1 VKSEKKHNSR
11 RDFIKKAGLG
21 AASLTLGGLG
31 FSASSY
37 ARIRGANER
46 MNIAILGCYRRF
58 NALMESLPKLSADLN
73 IAFVC
78 DVDQNRLSEA
88 QAKVKE
94 KMGMMPVG
102 EEDLRKILDN
112 KGVDAII
119 NATPDHWHAPATFL
133 ALQAGKHVYL
143 EKPCSHNPREGELL
157 VDFQKKYNKVIQ
169 MGSQQ
174 RSALETR
181 EIVDEIHKGLIGD
194 PYLGLAFYANS
205 RGRVPNPRQV
215 PPPPTL
221 NWELFQGPA
230 PREPFMDIYFD
241 YNWHWFWQYG
251 TGETG
256 NNAVH
261 ELDVCRWALQLDYPK
276 QVIVNAA
283 KQHYRD
289 DGWQMYDT
297 MDADFIFGNGKTIKW
312 DGKSRTNYYTYGM
325 DRGSIIYGSTGTAV
339 VNRNGYK
346 VFDLL
351 GKITRERK
359 ADEVAQTT
367 QPGGAGGMDG
377 LHIMNFINTIRGTA
391 ELQHQPIT
399 EGAKSTLL
407 GHLANIS
414 YRVNAPLTMDESNG
428 RILNNPEAMKLW
440 DRQYEKGWEPK
451 I

>member
-1 VKSEKKHNSR
+1 M
-11 RDFIKKAGLG
+11 GL
-21 AASLTLGGLG
+21 
-31 FSASSY
+31 
-37 ARIRGANER
+37 
-46 MNIAILGCYRRF
+46 
-58 NALMESLPKLSADLN
+58 
-73 IAFVC
+73 
-78 DVDQNRLSEA
+78 
-88 QAKVKE
+88 
-94 KMGMMPVG
+94 MPG
-102 EEDLRKILDN
+102 KEEDLRKILEN
-112 KGVDAII
+112 KDVDAVI
-119 NATPDHWHAPATFL
+119 NATPDHWHAPATFM

-169 MGSQQ
+169 MGTQQ

-181 EIVDEIHKGLIGD
+181 EIINEIHKGLIGD
-194 PYLGLAFYANS
+194 AYLGVAFYSNN
-205 RGRVPNPRQV
+205 RGRVPNPMQV
-215 PPPPTL
+215 PPPDTL

-230 PREPFMDIYFD
+230 PREPYMDVYFD

-261 ELDVCRWALQLDYPK
+261 ELDICRWALQLDYPK
-276 QVIVNAA
+276 QVFVNAG
-283 KQHYRD
+283 KRHFSD

-297 MDADFIFGNGKTIKW
+297 MDASFVFGNGRTIKW

-325 DRGSIIYGSTGTAV
+325 DRGSIIYGSTGTAIM
-339 VNRNGYK
+339 NRNGYK
-346 VFDLL
+346 VYDLQ
-351 GKITRERK
+351 GKITLERN
-359 ADEVAQTT
+359 AGEVSQTT

-391 ELQHQPIT
+391 SLQHQPIQ

-414 YRVNAPLTMDESNG
+414 YRVNTPLTLDEKSG
-428 RILNNPEAMKLW
+428 RILNNTEAMKLW
-440 DRQYEKGWEPK
+440 ERQYEKGWEPK